1 MVVATQGVLV
11 TWYKFL
17 LHMVNLSD
25 AAMKQFIL
33 FLDQQYKFGLI
44 DLDETHVFLY
54 KSDKK
59 VIDLIQQRIDEL
71 QDNNTYEISHLE
83 ERDGLFRVNVN

>member
-11 TWYKFL
+11 SWYQIDAHL
-17 LHMVNLSD
+17 LIRSD

-54 KSDKK
+54 KADKK
-59 VIDLIQQRIDEL
+59 VIELIQQRIDEL